1 MNKTALKIVTT
12 RKQYLK
18 WSFTPFFKREKQLR
32 NGVIAIKKGRINL
45 NKPTYIE
52 AKIKFN

>member
-12 RKQYLK
+12 RKQYLE
-18 WSFTPFFKREKQLR
+18 WSFTPLFKREKQLR
-32 NGVIAIKKGRINL
+32 NGVIAIEKGRINL

-52 AKIKFN
+52 ANIKFN

>member
-18 WSFTPFFKREKQLR
+18 WSFTPVFKREKQLR
-32 NGVIAIKKGRINL
+32 NGVIVIKKGRINL

-52 AKIKFN
+52 ANIKFN

>member
-12 RKQYLK
+12 RKQYLE
-18 WSFTPFFKREKQLR
+18 WSFTPLFKREKQLR
-32 NGVIAIKKGRINL
+32 NGVIAIEKVRINL

-52 AKIKFN
+52 ANIKFN

>member
-18 WSFTPFFKREKQLR
+18 WSFTPLFKREKQLR
-32 NGVIAIKKGRINL
+32 NGVIAIEKC
-45 NKPTYIE
+45 
-52 AKIKFN
+52 